1 MLDLLCNFVFAHPVT
16 SFGLLWLAVA
26 VVDHFTTEH
35 TKEVR

>member
-16 SFGLLWLAVA
+16 SFGLLWFAVA
-26 VVDHFTTEH
+26 VVDHFN